1 MTKEDLKKLTNATFV
16 ALIDLKF
23 AKMDLKSAATLK
35 GRFLDGYAY
44 PVPYS
49 ERELKAKRL
58 IAEVDYAKR
67 KMIFVELW
75 KARRRAQ
82 ELT

>member
-1 MTKEDLKKLTNATFV
+1 MTKQDLKNLTNATFV

-23 AKMDLKSAATLK
+23 AKMDMKGAITLK

-44 PVPYS
+44 PVPYT

-58 IAEVDYAKR
+58 LAECDYAKR

-75 KARRRAQ
+75 KACRRAQ
-82 ELT
+82 KLT